1 MLRLRQHMEQLIS
14 FLFFMVNFDP
24 SNPFQSADLI
34 VDVDPEPGESYTV
47 KVNSVGILLPE
58 L

>member
-1 MLRLRQHMEQLIS
+1 MEQLIS

-34 VDVDPEPGESYTV
+34 VDVDPVRIPA
-47 KVNSVGILLPE
+47 KMNSDSGRT
-58 L
+58 